1 MSSFRERDIER
12 ANAYV
17 RRADPI
23 MVWLA
28 MIFLVVFTAI
38 VVWQD
43 MPPGLRVVCWVLQ
56 AVIWIVFV
64 ADLVIRVMFADKPA
78 RWLATH
84 PLDVIAVLW
93 PAFRPLKV
101 LAVLGDTRFRNGGE
115 VVRTTRAVV
124 IASLLLI
131 WVCAVG
137 VLSAERGQVGSSIET
152 MGDSLWWGFVT
163 FATVGYGDMVPV
175 TVAGRAIG
183 VVLMVVGLALVA
195 VITASIA
202 SWFIAHTRDAADAKD
217 ASRDSAAHARMLELE
232 RKIDQLIEAQIARDE
247 QPPPRG

>member
-1 MSSFRERDIER
+1 VSSFRARDAER
-12 ANAYV
+12 AHAYT

-28 MIFLVVFTAI
+28 MIFLVVFTGI

-43 MPPGLRVVCWVLQ
+43 MPTWLRAICWVLQ
-56 AVIWIVFV
+56 ALIWIVFV
-64 ADLVIRVMFADKPA
+64 TDLVIRVMFAERPL
-78 RWLATH
+78 RWLISH
-84 PLDVIAVLW
+84 PLDVLAVLW

-101 LAVLGDTRFRNGGE
+101 LAVLGETRFRSGGA

-124 IASLLLI
+124 VASLLLI
-131 WVCAVG
+131 WVCSVG
-137 VLSAERGQVGSSIET
+137 VLSVERGQPGASVET
-152 MGDSLWWGFVT
+152 LGDSVWWAFVT

-175 TVAGRAIG
+175 TLAGRTIG

-202 SWFIAHTRDAADAKD
+202 SWFIANTRGQAEEEN
-217 ASRDSAAHARMLELE
+217 ASRDSAAEAHLLELE
-232 RKIDQLIEAQIARDE
+232 RKIDQLLEARGALDDSER
-247 QPPPRG
+247 PRG